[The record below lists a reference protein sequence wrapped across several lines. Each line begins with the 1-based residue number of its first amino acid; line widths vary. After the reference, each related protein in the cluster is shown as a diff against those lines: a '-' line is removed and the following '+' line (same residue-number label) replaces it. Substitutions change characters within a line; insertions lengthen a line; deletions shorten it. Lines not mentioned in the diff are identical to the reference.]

1 MQIAETAVAAQT
13 ARPKTNKNI
22 SKLERKISLGVGGA
36 LIAAGLMSRSLTRGL
51 LLAAAGAAASY
62 RGLTGHCHAYEM
74 LGISTACEA
83 DQGGITFEPEPEYE
97 YPAKNQIDKDRVDKL
112 TQTQVA
118 RGRDEE
124 QARLIAA
131 EEVKELRRREGRT
144 KDEADIIQEEFD
156 RPQR

>member
-1 MQIAETAVAAQT
+1 MQSAHKEAS
-13 ARPKTNKNI
+13 ARPKLNRNI

-36 LIAAGLMSRSLTRGL
+36 LLAGGLMSRSLTRGL
-51 LLAAAGAAASY
+51 LLAAVGAAAGY
-62 RGLTGHCHAYEM
+62 RGLTGHCHAYDM
-74 LGISTACEA
+74 LGISTAREE

-97 YPAKNQIDKDRVDKL
+97 YPAKNQIDKDRVEKL
-112 TQTQVA
+112 TQAQVA

-144 KDEADIIQEEFD
+144 KDEAEIIQEEFD

>member
-1 MQIAETAVAAQT
+1 MQTAKTEQAARS
-13 ARPKTNKNI
+13 ARPKLKRNI

-36 LIAAGLMSRSLTRGL
+36 LIASGLMSRSLTRGL

-62 RGLTGHCHAYEM
+62 RGLSGHCHAYDM
-74 LGISTACEA
+74 LGINTAREE
-83 DQGGITFEPEPEYE
+83 DQDGITFEPEPKYE
-97 YPAKNQIDKDRVDKL
+97 YPAKNQVDKDRFEKL

-144 KDEADIIQEEFD
+144 KDEAEIIQEEFD

>member
-1 MQIAETAVAAQT
+1 MQAATSEVAA
-13 ARPKTNKNI
+13 RPTLKRNI
-22 SKLERKISLGVGGA
+22 SKLERKISLALGGA
-36 LIAAGLMSRSLTRGL
+36 LIASGLMSRSLTRGL
-51 LLAAAGAAASY
+51 LLAAFGAAASY
-62 RGLTGHCHAYEM
+62 RGLSGHCHAYDL
-74 LGISTACEA
+74 LGINTSSEE
-83 DQGGITFEPEPEYE
+83 DQGGITFEAEPKYE
-97 YPAKNQIDKDRVDKL
+97 YPVKNQVDKDRFDKL

-144 KDEADIIQEEFD
+144 KDEAEIIQEEFD